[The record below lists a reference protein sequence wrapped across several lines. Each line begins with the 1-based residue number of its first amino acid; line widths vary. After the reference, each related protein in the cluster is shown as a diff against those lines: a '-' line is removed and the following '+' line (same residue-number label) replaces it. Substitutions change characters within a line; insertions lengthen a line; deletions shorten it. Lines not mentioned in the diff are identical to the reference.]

1 MNHDRVRELL
11 PAHLEHELVGRKRS
25 AVERHIQACD
35 DCRREL
41 YELRRTVYLL
51 RQLDAEQ
58 PPDGL
63 ADRVLAAVAEA
74 GAPGRLERLRLGVGR
89 FLEGPFG
96 APLLTA
102 GVGAIVL
109 LVLSGLGIEVELK
122 GFGGPEASPSEA
134 VAPAVERAP
143 TAIAGRRS
151 DAPVPRSRRFDAG
164 TPAAPRAVQQ
174 RAVAS
179 GLPLP
184 AACLEQP
191 HHPACLPWHSF
202 LVGLAMH
209 DTPAFLAE
217 VDAVPGSSRERW
229 LGELSRFAGPSS
241 SALVAA
247 QLRAAPD
254 PRAARVASSFERIA
268 AGPRR

>member
-1 MNHDRVRELL
+1 MNHDRIRELL

-25 AVERHIQACD
+25 AVERHVQACD

-102 GVGAIVL
+102 AVGAIVL
-109 LVLSGLGIEVELK
+109 SVISGLGIEVELK
-122 GFGGPEASPSEA
+122 GFGPEPLPSEA
-134 VAPAVERAP
+134 VVLAAEPPPLA
-143 TAIAGRRS
+143 TAGQAS
-151 DAPVPRSRRFDAG
+151 DAPAARSRRFEAG
-164 TPAAPRAVQQ
+164 TPGATRTAQQ

>member
-1 MNHDRVRELL
+1 MNHDRVRQLL
-11 PAHLEHELVGRKRS
+11 PAHLEYELGGRKRS
-25 AVERHIQACD
+25 AVDRHLEACE

-74 GAPGRLERLRLGVGR
+74 GAPGLVERLRIGIGR

-102 GVGAIVL
+102 GVGAIAVL
-109 LVLSGLGIEVELK
+109 AVSGLGIEVELK
-122 GFGGPEASPSEA
+122 GWGEVDAPLGEA
-134 VAPAVERAP
+134 VALAAERAP
-143 TAIAGRRS
+143 TAPASQGS
-151 DAPVPRSRRFDAG
+151 DATVVGSRRFEG
-164 TPAAPRAVQQ
+164 TAPVATRSAQQ
-174 RAVAS
+174 RAMAS
-179 GLPLP
+179 GVPLP

-217 VDAVPGSSRERW
+217 VDAIPGSSRERW